1 MNWKTQLFKLNYDI
15 RELIAV
21 NAVIESGWLTMGDKT
36 REFETAFSVFIG
48 NNVKSTAVSNCTA
61 SLHMALIASG
71 VESGDEVI
79 IPGLTFVADA
89 NVVKFCGAT
98 PVLADCASLDDW
110 NVTAETIEQC
120 ITSRTKAVI
129 VVHFAGYP
137 CDMLGITELCKSRN
151 LKLIEDVAHAPGAS
165 INGRLCGSWGDFG
178 CFSFFS
184 NKNLSVG
191 EGGMITTSN
200 DTSYNKLQKLRSH
213 GMTSLTLDRH
223 KGRTITYDV
232 TEPGLNYRMDEIR
245 AALGLV
251 QLDKLPKANKKR
263 KTLTDRYI
271 SNLHGSIISIPFID
285 MTEGHKSA
293 YHILPILLPSKWDR
307 KSVINY
313 LKELGIQ
320 TSIHYPPFWEFK
332 AYNKCF
338 KKSDCPVVS
347 EVCERE
353 LTLPLFPSMTIDEV
367 DFVTNSLLA
376 FTK

>member
-1 MNWKTQLFKLNYDI
+1 MNWKTQLFKLNYDD
-15 RELIAV
+15 REM
-21 NAVIESGWLTMGDKT
+21 NAVASVIKSGWLTMGDKT
-36 REFETAFSVFIG
+36 KGFESSFSSFIG
-48 NNVKSTAVSNCTA
+48 NGVSSVAVSNCTA
-61 SLHMALIASG
+61 ALHMALRAIG
-71 VESGDEVI
+71 VGPGDEVI

-98 PVLADCASLDDW
+98 AVLADSHSLNDW
-110 NVTAETIEQC
+110 NVNAQTIEKC
-120 ITSRTKAVI
+120 ITPRTKAVI
-129 VVHFAGYP
+129 IVHFAGYP
-137 CDMLGITELCKSRN
+137 CDMLSIANLCRSRN

-165 INGRLCGSWGDFG
+165 INGRLCGSWGDYG

-191 EGGMITTSN
+191 EGGMITTS
-200 DTSYNKLQKLRSH
+200 DKTSFNKLQKLRSH
-213 GMTSLTLDRH
+213 GMTSLTFDRH
-223 KGRTITYDV
+223 KGRAISYDV

-251 QLDKLPKANKKR
+251 QLDKLPEANKKR

-271 SNLHGSIISIPFID
+271 ANLHGSIISMPFID

-332 AYNKCF
+332 AYSKMF
-338 KKSDCPVVS
+338 KKTDCPMVS
-347 EVCERE
+347 KICEHE
-353 LTLPLFPSMTIDEV
+353 LTLPLFPSMTLDEV
-367 DFVTNSLLA
+367 DFVTSSLLSFA
-376 FTK
+376 